1 MESTTYVINILS
13 LKKIVTGNFAIDFS
27 NILSKAD
34 LKKLAESDV
43 MESVREVQ
51 EFYADYIP
59 VGPSFFT
66 LNIKGYAEGTN
77 IKIKVLYLVFRD
89 VFPRF

>member
-1 MESTTYVINILS
+1 
-13 LKKIVTGNFAIDFS
+13 
-27 NILSKAD
+27 

-66 LNIKGYAEGTN
+66 LNIKGYAEGLC
-77 IKIKVLYLVFRD
+77 KIKVTKGNLNNVNFM
-89 VFPRF
+89 FEK

>member
-1 MESTTYVINILS
+1 V
-13 LKKIVTGNFAIDFS
+13 LKDFS

-59 VGPSFFT
+59 VGPKFFT
-66 LNIKGYAEGTN
+66 LNIKGYAEG
-77 IKIKVLYLVFRD
+77 KIKKVMVNVENYCSFY
-89 VFPRF
+89 